1 MGNCCR
7 VNLYQSGAFRVT
19 EVIPSDA
26 QPSESDLAA
35 VERLA
40 VAYRRIVDQLGRV
53 IVGQRAVVE
62 ELLVA
67 MLAGGHAL
75 LVGVPGLAKT
85 LMVRTLS
92 DTLNLS
98 FNRIQFTPDLMP

>member
-1 MGNCCR
+1 M
-7 VNLYQSGAFRVT
+7 T
-19 EVIPSDA
+19 EQIPTDSH
-26 QPSESDLAA
+26 PSESDLAA
-35 VERLA
+35 VERLG

-75 LVGVPGLAKT
+75 LVGVPGLAK
-85 LMVRTLS
+85 
-92 DTLNLS
+92 
-98 FNRIQFTPDLMP
+98 P